1 MFCDAQAATAIKS
14 YSPDLIV
21 HPVLITAEEL
31 DDPLSFEEKAIGCAQ
46 AVQRWFPSLGALAIG
61 SGLGRYAS
69 MPFEIHLDS

>member
-69 MPFEIHLDS
+69 MPFEIHLD